1 MNIYVP
7 SIKKAHINKT
17 LTAEFI
23 GFAAFICT
31 FIVPLFVILGQDLLK
46 DTFKILFTYISLNR
60 VLVLSFTVTLLL
72 ILFGINTRNYINKMT
87 TSYIIGKDTIVKAKL
102 KSDKNLLKIN
112 KLIYHGYSIE
122 TIKST
127 HLEKVEIDKSIFNFY
142 KLIKT
147 RVQLNQQLNFVEAFI
162 NTDLYDKSTFKNIK
176 LKTQNKKQIIYS
188 TDNGELKVP
197 NLYSNEDRKKDN
209 TFNKYFNRKIALWT
223 LIIFMI
229 FNLSSWYDL
238 YYHSKI
244 DDQYI
249 AIMQETND
257 KIAKNVTKYSF
268 TQVLHF
274 QQNEYYPTNIN
285 TIFEF
290 GQYRLNYFISKE
302 GLILNSK
309 ISYYHANYET
319 YIVEKFA
326 NIIMTLDPRFLNE
339 NYDINTFIRKY
350 NLESTVDNLLKIQNN
365 KINSYEFKIFGYEIM
380 IERKD
385 ENILV
390 YTK

>member
-1 MNIYVP
+1 M
-7 SIKKAHINKT
+7 
-17 LTAEFI
+17 
-23 GFAAFICT
+23 
-31 FIVPLFVILGQDLLK
+31 
-46 DTFKILFTYISLNR
+46 
-60 VLVLSFTVTLLL
+60 
-72 ILFGINTRNYINKMT
+72 
-87 TSYIIGKDTIVKAKL
+87 
-102 KSDKNLLKIN
+102 
-112 KLIYHGYSIE
+112 
-122 TIKST
+122 
-127 HLEKVEIDKSIFNFY
+127 
-142 KLIKT
+142 
-147 RVQLNQQLNFVEAFI
+147 
-162 NTDLYDKSTFKNIK
+162 YDKSTFKNIK
-176 LKTQNKKQIIYS
+176 LKTQNKTQIIYS

-223 LIIFMI
+223 LIIFII
-229 FNLSSWYDL
+229 FNLLSWYDL

-257 KIAKNVTKYSF
+257 KIAKKVTKYSF

-326 NIIMTLDPRFLNE
+326 NIIMTLDPSFLNE